1 MRWISNLDR
10 KFVLPILLG
19 ISLTT
24 FSCVSLAV
32 WFYPMFEKDDD
43 TKDDNDHTKKSSQI
57 VTSRCTTVECKVPK
71 QYVSAIIGKG
81 GSMIKNIQDKTGT
94 HITMTDNDI
103 ESSDRFCII
112 RGNEMEGIRLAES
125 MIKNI
130 IDNQPVIETYE
141 MFVPYEVGG
150 NFGILKKNGTT
161 VLEIQRSSGT
171 KLIVESNIYKSEDT
185 CKRRIVI
192 TGSAEK
198 IALAVNLI
206 KDKIQLKCEQ
216 TTIARTPRSSPSK
229 NRAKDTMDN
238 QPTVET
244 YEFSLPNE
252 TRRRIIEKNENDV
265 QQIERYSG
273 DEKGIEIRTN
283 GYLEVVTPQL
293 KDKIQ
298 EENKTQPDL
307 NDDLTAIDPSPNN
320 SIDNSTLETSS
331 EGSDET
337 MYVYV
342 TAVETPNLFWVHVV
356 GPWNETLENLVKEMT
371 EYYNKE
377 ENRKNHVLTKVT
389 NGQQVAAKC
398 SYDNNWYRAEVMS
411 VDDSQCEV
419 FFTDYG
425 NFESL
430 SIDNIFELRTEML
443 SLRLQA
449 LECTLAN
456 IQPRG
461 SMWDLETCKKFSELV
476 HVKEKKPLIAT
487 IKCYEMCPL
496 DHEKSRYP
504 DSSVPWLELYDK
516 DGDKEIDI
524 IKTLIDSNMAEN
536 FDISGSSYSECSS
549 NHSHDEIDSTVTLT
563 SCSD

>member
-1 MRWISNLDR
+1 
-10 KFVLPILLG
+10 
-19 ISLTT
+19 
-24 FSCVSLAV
+24 
-32 WFYPMFEKDDD
+32 
-43 TKDDNDHTKKSSQI
+43 
-57 VTSRCTTVECKVPK
+57 
-71 QYVSAIIGKG
+71 
-81 GSMIKNIQDKTGT
+81 
-94 HITMTDNDI
+94 
-103 ESSDRFCII
+103 
-112 RGNEMEGIRLAES
+112 
-125 MIKNI
+125 
-130 IDNQPVIETYE
+130 
-141 MFVPYEVGG
+141 
-150 NFGILKKNGTT
+150 
-161 VLEIQRSSGT
+161 
-171 KLIVESNIYKSEDT
+171 
-185 CKRRIVI
+185 
-192 TGSAEK
+192 
-198 IALAVNLI
+198 
-206 KDKIQLKCEQ
+206 
-216 TTIARTPRSSPSK
+216 
-229 NRAKDTMDN
+229 MDN

-293 KDKIQ
+293 KVKIQ

-307 NDDLTAIDPSPNN
+307 NNDLTAIDPSPNN

-331 EGSDET
+331 EGSDDET
-337 MYVYV
+337 LYVYV

-398 SYDNNWYRAEVMS
+398 SYDNNWYRAQVIS

-425 NFESL
+425 NFKSL

-476 HVKEKKPLIAT
+476 HVKEKKPLRAT
-487 IKCYEMCPL
+487 IKCYEMSPL
-496 DHEKSRYP
+496 DHEKCRYP
-504 DSSVPWLELYDK
+504 DSSVPWIELYDK

-536 FDISGSSYSECSS
+536 FDVSGSSSSECSS
-549 NHSHDEIDSTVTLT
+549 NYSHVEIDSTVTLT
-563 SCSD
+563 FKL